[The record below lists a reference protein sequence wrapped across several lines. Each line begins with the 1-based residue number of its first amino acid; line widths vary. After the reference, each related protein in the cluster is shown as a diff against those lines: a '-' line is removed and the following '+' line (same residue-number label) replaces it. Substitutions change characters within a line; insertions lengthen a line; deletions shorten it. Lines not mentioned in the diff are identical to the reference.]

1 MAGGSY
7 PGAMRASD
15 DDRSKVQAI
24 LNDAYAEG
32 RLNQQEWDQ
41 RAAELASA
49 TTYAELDRLTADLP
63 GHSLSPQY
71 PRSMPQPWQ
80 PQPRTNK
87 MAVAALACGIGQLF
101 FWTPAALAAIVLGH
115 GARRQIR
122 QTGEQ
127 GDGLARTGLILG
139 YAGLAL
145 TLLVVLLVVAAFT
158 TALPG

>member
-1 MAGGSY
+1 MAGGNYS
-7 PGAMRASD
+7 GAMRASD

-49 TTYAELDRLTADLP
+49 MTYAELDRLTADLP
-63 GHSLSPQY
+63 GQSLRPQY
-71 PRSMPQPWQ
+71 AGSMPQPWQ

-87 MAVAALACGIGQLF
+87 LAVAALACGVGQLF
-101 FWTPAALAAIVLGH
+101 FWSPATIAAIVLGH
-115 GARRQIR
+115 SARRQIR

-127 GDGLARTGLILG
+127 GDGLARAGLILG
-139 YAGLAL
+139 YAGLAF
-145 TLLVVLLVVAAFT
+145 TLLIVLLIVGAFAAGQ
-158 TALPG
+158 PG

>member
-63 GHSLSPQY
+63 GHSLRPQY
-71 PRSMPQPWQ
+71 ASSPPQQWQ
-80 PQPRTNK
+80 PQPGTNK
-87 MAVAALACGIGQLF
+87 LAVAALACGIGQLF
-101 FWTPAALAAIVLGH
+101 FWLPAAIAAIVLGH
-115 GARRQIR
+115 SARRQIR

-127 GDGLARTGLILG
+127 GDGLARAGLILG

-158 TALPG
+158 TSGPG

>member
-7 PGAMRASD
+7 DGAMRASD

-41 RAAELASA
+41 RAAELARA
-49 TTYAELDRLTADLP
+49 ATYADLERLTADLP
-63 GHSLSPQY
+63 GRSLRPQY
-71 PRSMPQPWQ
+71 PGSVPQPWQ
-80 PQPRTNK
+80 PQPGTNK
-87 MAVAALACGIGQLF
+87 LAVAALACGIGQLF
-101 FWTPAALAAIVLGH
+101 FWSPAAIAAIVLGH
-115 GARRQIR
+115 SARRQIR

-127 GDGLARTGLILG
+127 GAGLARAGLILG

-158 TALPG
+158 STGPG

>member
-1 MAGGSY
+1 MADGSY

-15 DDRSKVQAI
+15 DDRSRAQAI

-63 GHSLSPQY
+63 GHSLRPQHA
-71 PRSMPQPWQ
+71 SSLPQPWQ
-80 PQPRTNK
+80 PGQPTNK
-87 MAVAALACGIGQLF
+87 LAVAALACGIGQLF
-101 FWTPAALAAIVLGH
+101 FWWPATIAAIVLGH
-115 GARRQIR
+115 NARKQIR

-127 GDGLARTGLILG
+127 GDGMARAGLILG
-139 YAGLAL
+139 YAGLGL
-145 TLLVVLLVVAAFT
+145 TLLVVLLVVIVIAVSSG
-158 TALPG
+158 P

>member
-7 PGAMRASD
+7 PGSMRASD

-32 RLNQQEWDQ
+32 RLDQQEWDQ

-63 GHSLSPQY
+63 GHSLRPQY
-71 PRSMPQPWQ
+71 PGSMPQPWQ

-87 MAVAALACGIGQLF
+87 MAVAALACGVGQLF

-158 TALPG
+158 TSTNG

>member
-71 PRSMPQPWQ
+71 PGSMPQPWQ

-158 TALPG
+158 TARGG

>member
-1 MAGGSY
+1 MAGGSHN
-7 PGAMRASD
+7 GAMRASD

-49 TTYAELDRLTADLP
+49 ATYADLDRLTADLP
-63 GHSLSPQY
+63 GHSLRPQY
-71 PRSMPQPWQ
+71 PGSLPEPWQ
-80 PQPRTNK
+80 RQPGTNK
-87 MAVAALACGIGQLF
+87 LAVAALACGIGQLF
-101 FWTPAALAAIVLGH
+101 FWSPAAIAAIVLGH
-115 GARRQIR
+115 SARRQIR

-127 GDGLARTGLILG
+127 GDGLARAGLILG

-158 TALPG
+158 STQGG